1 MSLRP
6 SSGRPVIC
14 SGDMYE
20 SVPAADA
27 LERIDRLRR
36 GRIDHRRRPAR
47 NPEVEHLHQPVF
59 GDHDVRGLD
68 VPVHEPIRVRGGQRI
83 GHLAADVEDG
93 VQRQRTLSGEIGQR
107 PSGHVLHRD
116 EAERRAVVL
125 DLVDL
130 VDDRD
135 IGMGERG
142 ACPRLRQQP
151 A

>member
-1 MSLRP
+1 M
-6 SSGRPVIC
+6 IC

-20 SVPAADA
+20 SVPAAEPS
-27 LERIDRLRR
+27 ERIDRLRG

-59 GDHDVRGLD
+59 GDHHVRGFD
-68 VPVHEPIRVRGGQRI
+68 VLVDQPIRVRCGQRI

-107 PSGHVLHRD
+107 PSGHVLHRN
-116 EAERRAVVL
+116 EAEHRAVVL

-130 VDDRD
+130 IHDRD
-135 IGMGERG
+135 IGMGQR
-142 ACPRLRQQP
+142 
-151 A
+151 